1 MIFYPRT
8 ENKEQ
13 NFSIVKH
20 LEKTRTKQTKYIAM
34 LFGNLVTIQY
44 LILYLELETPYKLFQ
59 MQNKKVNFEKVIIH
73 SMQSIIKT
81 QG

>member
-1 MIFYPRT
+1 M
-8 ENKEQ
+8 
-13 NFSIVKH
+13 
-20 LEKTRTKQTKYIAM
+20 AM

-59 MQNKKVNFEKVIIH
+59 MQSKKFNFEKVIIH